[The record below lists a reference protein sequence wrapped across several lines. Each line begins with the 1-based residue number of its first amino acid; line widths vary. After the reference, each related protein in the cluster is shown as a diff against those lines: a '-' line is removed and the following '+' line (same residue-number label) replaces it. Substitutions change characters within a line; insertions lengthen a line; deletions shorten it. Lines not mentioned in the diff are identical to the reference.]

1 MNNMKIL
8 AIAIIVAGA
17 LSLSYNTFTYTKD
30 EHKTSIGPID
40 ITTKDR
46 EHVVI
51 PPWIGIIAIVI
62 GGVMLISPNR
72 KV

>member
-8 AIAIIVAGA
+8 AIAIVVAGA

-30 EHKTSIGPID
+30 EHRTSIGPID

-51 PPWIGIIAIVI
+51 PQWVGIIAIVI
-62 GGVMLISPNR
+62 GGVMLIAPNR

>member
-30 EHKTSIGPID
+30 EHRTSIGPID
-40 ITTKDR
+40 ITTKMSCLESGLRASEAAADDFDLLHR
-46 EHVVI
+46 L
-51 PPWIGIIAIVI
+51 PA
-62 GGVMLISPNR
+62 
-72 KV
+72 